1 MGNRRPTMADKLD
14 RLFKTVR
21 PGGRE
26 YSYEEVATKIR
37 ATGVMISHTYV
48 WQLRKGH
55 RDNPTIRHIEALA
68 RFFGVSPVYFLDDE
82 AARQID
88 EQLELL
94 AALSDKS
101 VRQVALRVAGLS
113 APSLEAINGIIEHAR
128 RIDRLTEPEDDPP
141 RQPPAPAPDD
151 TQ

>member
-1 MGNRRPTMADKLD
+1 MGNRGPTIADKLD

-26 YSYEEVATKIR
+26 YSYEEVATRIR

-68 RFFGVSPVYFLDDE
+68 RFFGVSPVYFLDNE

-101 VRQVALRVAGLS
+101 VRHVAMRVAGLS
-113 APSLEAINGIIEHAR
+113 APSLEAINGMIEHAR
-128 RIDRLTEPEDDPP
+128 RIDRLTEAEDDPS
-141 RQPPAPAPDD
+141 RQPAAPTPDD
-151 TQ
+151 MQ